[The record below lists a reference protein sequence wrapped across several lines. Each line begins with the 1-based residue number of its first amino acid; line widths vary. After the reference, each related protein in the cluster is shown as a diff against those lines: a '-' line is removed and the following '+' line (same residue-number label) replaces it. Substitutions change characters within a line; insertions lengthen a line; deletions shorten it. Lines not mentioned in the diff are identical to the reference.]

1 MHLLTIYPMRRFW
14 RKFRQ
19 GLDRAI
25 YEGRFKQFVWLGGVV
40 VLAFFVLWGLACICD
55 LGNVSTNL
63 SSGAGPSSRAVR
75 VIELLL
81 DPGAFVGSKAYGAVA
96 FQLFVVLIGAVLFT
110 SFLIGAIGNLLSR
123 RIESLTNGQ
132 YTYNFEDHILILGSS
147 SILVSLVEQL
157 GDISQDV
164 VILTERDP
172 ELFERD

>member
-1 MHLLTIYPMRRFW
+1 MHLLTIYPMKIFW

-40 VLAFFVLWGLACICD
+40 VLAFFVLWGLACICG

-110 SFLIGAIGNLLSR
+110 SFLIGAIGNLLSSD
-123 RIESLTNGQ
+123 RIC
-132 YTYNFEDHILILGSS
+132 
-147 SILVSLVEQL
+147 
-157 GDISQDV
+157 
-164 VILTERDP
+164 
-172 ELFERD
+172 